1 MMTST
6 ETLKPTDL
14 DRLLDTLVTSGIA
27 LSTART
33 QVVARVGSL
42 IRHDALAAAHHVRR
56 AEKIGTRD
64 NRVMWF
70 GFPAQLKQAVDICD
84 VAYCGSHYAGAVM
97 LIWEVEAAIE
107 LRRRD
112 PEASLDK
119 FDLLRE
125 ILNDHDKRS
134 YLTALGAHVR
144 WIHLS
149 SKYWTVC
156 REFEESAMGS
166 APDARWRRHPPTT
179 KQRYLISRILPLVAS
194 TNPNFVEP
202 VLDTR
207 GTAHDFIRDA
217 GGNPRFAAP
226 PPVPRLAVLNPDST
240 FPPCDLPQL
249 TMES

>member
-1 MMTST
+1 MTSAG
-6 ETLKPTDL
+6 TLKSTDL
-14 DRLLDTLVTSGIA
+14 DCLLATLVTNRTV
-27 LSTART
+27 LFTART
-33 QVVARVGSL
+33 QAVARVGSL
-42 IRHDALAAAHHVRR
+42 IRHDAVAAAYHVRR
-56 AEKIGTRD
+56 TEKIGTRD

-70 GFPAQLKQAVDICD
+70 GFPAELKQAIDICD
-84 VAYCGSHYAGAVM
+84 VAYCGSHHAGAVM
-97 LIWEVEAAIE
+97 LVWEVEAAIE

-125 ILNDHDKRS
+125 ILNDQHKRS
-134 YLTALGAHVR
+134 YLTALGAYVR

-149 SKYWTVC
+149 SKYWADC
-156 REFEESAMGS
+156 REFEESAMGT
-166 APDARWRRHPPTT
+166 APDAQWRRRPPTT
-179 KQRYLISRILPLVAS
+179 KQRYLISRIMPLVAS
-194 TNPNFVEP
+194 TNSNFVEP
-202 VLDTR
+202 MLDTR
-207 GTAHDFIRDA
+207 GAAHDFIRDA